1 MFYDI
6 RYQTGE
12 TEDIIAEM
20 KKGSI
25 PRMDVDN
32 EEELGWFIGQLEK
45 KGIYRVAGLP
55 YDRKARDRIKEPEF
69 EFRIAFCTA
78 PLDASRTSGVDLMYI
93 DFYFEPEI
101 EETYDSAF
109 GD

>member
-12 TEDIIAEM
+12 IEDIVAEM
-20 KKGSI
+20 KNGSI

-32 EEELGWFIGQLEK
+32 QEELEWFIGQLAE
-45 KGIYRVAGLP
+45 KGIYRVEGLP
-55 YDRKARDRIKEPEF
+55 YDKSVRDRIKEPEF
-69 EFRIAFCTA
+69 EFRAAFYTS
-78 PLDASRTSGVDLMYI
+78 PLDASQIAGVELMYI